1 MEGTDVPQGAFACVA
16 GLLYLGDAGFT
27 SLLKK
32 GDRMEGTD
40 APKGPLA
47 CVVGPYYFGVA
58 GFITS

>member
-1 MEGTDVPQGAFACVA
+1 MATVVTATLR
-16 GLLYLGDAGFT
+16 LLLTRLNYLGDAGFT

-58 GFITS
+58 GLITS